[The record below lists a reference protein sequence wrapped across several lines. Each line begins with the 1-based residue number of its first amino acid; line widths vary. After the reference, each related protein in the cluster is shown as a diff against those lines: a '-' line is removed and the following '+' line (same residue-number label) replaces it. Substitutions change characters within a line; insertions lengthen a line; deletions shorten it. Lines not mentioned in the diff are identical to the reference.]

1 MKHHIY
7 ADVPVGKLKKIVPK
21 PFHARLHDV
30 RFPAQ
35 PYTLLVFSGSKDEV
49 VQSSV
54 VQRALADV
62 TVGKPLLAVAPGF
75 TVESQDALRKRD
87 AEMLALSDFQWTDD
101 SLGGPLAK
109 SEDLA

>member
-62 TVGKPLLAVAPGF
+62 TVGKPLLAVATGF
-75 TVESQDALRKRD
+75 TVESQEALRKHD
-87 AEMLALSDFQWTDD
+87 AEILVLRDFQVTDR
-101 SLGGPLAK
+101 SAGG
-109 SEDLA
+109 